1 MAPNSLPPAVRG
13 RRRVRLLARGAGLL
27 ACLLALPVSAGPV
40 AVDVGHYLARPGAIS
55 ARGIPEFEYNHSLA
69 AVIAAR
75 LQAGGDTVRL
85 IGHRGEMADLW
96 ARPREAEAGGARFF
110 LSIHHDSV
118 KEEALRPWVWQ
129 SQARHYA
136 EGFTGFSL
144 FVSRLNPQLD
154 ASVACASAIGARL
167 REAGLPV
174 ARHHGVSASGTLRPW
189 ADEDNGVYFY
199 DNLVVLKG
207 ASMPAVLLEAGVIVD
222 RDEEQSLATPER
234 RALTADAVAAGLRAC
249 GMLTASANPRATG
262 DSKRPGT
269 GSP

>member
-1 MAPNSLPPAVRG
+1 MALISLPPAARG
-13 RRRVRLLARGAGLL
+13 CRGVTLLARAAGLAAGLL
-27 ACLLALPVSAGPV
+27 AQPVSAGPV

-75 LQAGGDTVRL
+75 LQTEGETVRL
-85 IGHRGEMADLW
+85 IGHRGDMADLW

-129 SQARHYA
+129 GQARHYA

-154 ASVACASAIGARL
+154 ASIACASAIGARL
-167 REAGLPV
+167 RQAGLPV

-207 ASMPAVLLEAGVIVD
+207 ARMPAVLLEAGVIVD
-222 RDEEQSLATPER
+222 RNEEQALATPER
-234 RALTADAVAAGLRAC
+234 RALTADAVMAGLRAC
-249 GMLTASANPRATG
+249 GMLTTVANPPATG